1 MKQLEIFF
9 IFFYLKMKYKII
21 NYVNYTKTYFNNNNK
36 NSIKRNIEI
45 KITYFKLTD
54 FIFIFIIYL

>member
-1 MKQLEIFF
+1 
-9 IFFYLKMKYKII
+9 MKYKII